1 MSNIR
6 LRGYRRNDGVYGIR
20 NHVVVMSAVSCAN
33 FVVEQIARAD
43 PEIIPITHQHG
54 CTHMG
59 ADTEQV
65 LRTLSGTCNNP
76 NVGGVL
82 LVGLGCETAHPA
94 KVKVYGE
101 GMPSP
106 RNSGRMVETLVI
118 QEIGGVRRIM
128 ETAHESLH
136 RIKEF
141 VSRQKRSNFDISC
154 LTVGLE
160 CGGSDPFSGI
170 TANPA
175 VGLVS
180 DRLVELGATVILSEI
195 PEMIGAEACLESR
208 IPDGSVKQK
217 LFARIR
223 DYVQMAKDAGGDL
236 RGANPAPGNIKAGLS
251 TIEEKS
257 LGCVIKGGHSNIN
270 EFVEYAARPKRRGL
284 VVMDTPGN
292 DPESVTGM
300 VAGGANL
307 VLFTTG
313 VGTPVGNPV
322 APVVKISSNTSMY
335 RRMGDFIDLDAG
347 KIIGGTGVD
356 AAADEVF
363 DFLLEVCN
371 GRQTAT
377 EINNCRE
384 FAVNRIGPAF

>member
-1 MSNIR
+1 MSAIK
-6 LRGYRRNDGVYGIR
+6 LKGYRRREGLFGIR
-20 NHVVVMSAVSCAN
+20 NHVVVMSTVSCAN
-33 FVVEQIARAD
+33 SVVEQIARVDAD
-43 PEIIPITHQHG
+43 IIPITHQHG

-65 LRTLSGTCNNP
+65 LKTLSGTCENP

-82 LVGLGCETAHPA
+82 LVGLGCETADVN
-94 KVKVYGE
+94 KVASRIDHTGKL
-101 GMPSP
+101 
-106 RNSGRMVETLVI
+106 VETLVI
-118 QEIGGVRRIM
+118 QDIGDVRKILDV
-128 ETAHESLH
+128 ACESLG

-141 VSRQKRSNFDISC
+141 VSKQKRSDFDVSG

-180 DRLVELGATVILSEI
+180 DKLVELGATVVLSEI
-195 PEMIGAEACLESR
+195 PEMIGAEAPLESR
-208 IPDGSVKQK
+208 IPDDAVRQK
-217 LFARIR
+217 LMARIK

-236 RGANPAPGNIKAGLS
+236 RGCNPAPGNIKAGLS

-257 LGCVIKGGHSNIN
+257 LGCIFKGGRSDIN
-270 EFVEYAARPKRRGL
+270 EFVEYATRPKCKGL
-284 VVMDTPGN
+284 VVMDTGGN

-322 APVVKISSNTSMY
+322 APVVKISSNTRMY
-335 RRMGDFIDLDAG
+335 RCMSDFVDVDAG
-347 KIIGGTGVD
+347 KIVSGTPVETV
-356 AAADEVF
+356 ADEIF
-363 DFLLEVCN
+363 EFLLDVCN
-371 GRQTAT
+371 GTQTAT
-377 EINNCRE
+377 EINKCRE
-384 FAVNRIGPAF
+384 FAVNRIGPTF

>member
-1 MSNIR
+1 MSEIK
-6 LRGYRRNDGVYGIR
+6 LKGFRRSDGRFGIR
-20 NHVVVMSAVSCAN
+20 NHVVAMSTTSCAN
-33 FVVEQIARAD
+33 SIVEHIAGAD
-43 PEIIPITHQHG
+43 SDVIPMTHQHG

-65 LRTLSGTCNNP
+65 LRTLSGTCSNP

-82 LVGLGCETAHPA
+82 LVGLGCETADVSHIA
-94 KVKVYGE
+94 
-101 GMPSP
+101 S
-106 RNSGRMVETLVI
+106 RLDRSGKMVETLVI
-118 QEIGGVRRIM
+118 QKIGELSRILDV
-128 ETAHESLH
+128 AHECIG
-136 RIKEF
+136 RIKQF
-141 VSRQKRSNFDISC
+141 ISKQKQTGFDISY
-154 LTVGLE
+154 LVVGLE

-208 IPDGSVKQK
+208 IPDDEVKRR
-217 LFARIR
+217 LLERIG

-236 RGANPAPGNIKAGLS
+236 RGCNPAPGNIRAGLS

-257 LGCVIKGGHSNIN
+257 LGCIIKGGHSDIN
-270 EFVEYAARPKRRGL
+270 EFVEYAEHPNRKGL

-300 VAGGANL
+300 VAGGAHL

-322 APVVKISSNTSMY
+322 APVIKISSNTEMFQ
-335 RRMGDFIDLDAG
+335 RMSAFIDIDAG
-347 KIIGGTGVD
+347 KIIGGVRVEVV
-356 AAADEVF
+356 ADEMF
-363 DFLLEVCN
+363 EFILDVCN

-377 EINNCRE
+377 EINCCRE
-384 FAVNRIGPAF
+384 FAISRIGPTF

>member
-1 MSNIR
+1 MTTIK
-6 LRGYRRNDGVYGIR
+6 LKGYRRSDGQFGIR
-20 NHVVVMSAVSCAN
+20 NHVVVMSTVSCAN
-33 FVVEQIARAD
+33 SVVEQIARVDAD
-43 PEIIPITHQHG
+43 IIPITHQHG

-59 ADTEQV
+59 ADTAQV
-65 LRTLSGTCNNP
+65 LRTLSGTCDNP

-82 LVGLGCETAHPA
+82 LVGLGCETVNVNKIA
-94 KVKVYGE
+94 
-101 GMPSP
+101 S
-106 RNSGRMVETLVI
+106 RLDRSGKMVETLVI
-118 QEIGGVRRIM
+118 QEIGNSQKIM
-128 ETAHESLH
+128 ETAHESLR

-141 VSRQKRSNFDISC
+141 VSKQQRTEFDISA

-180 DRLVELGATVILSEI
+180 NRLVELGATVILSEI
-195 PEMIGAEACLESR
+195 PEMIGAEASLEPR
-208 IPDGSVKQK
+208 IPDDAVKRK
-217 LFARIR
+217 LLARID
-223 DYVQMAKDAGGDL
+223 DYIQMAQDAGGDL
-236 RGANPAPGNIKAGLS
+236 RGCNPSPGNIRAGLS

-257 LGCVIKGGHSNIN
+257 LGCIVKGGHSDIN
-270 EFVEYAARPKRRGL
+270 EFVEYAERPKRKGL

-322 APVVKISSNTSMY
+322 APVVKISSNTRMY
-335 RRMGDFIDLDAG
+335 RRMSDFIDIDAG
-347 KIIGGTGVD
+347 KVIGGTRVETV
-356 AAADEVF
+356 ADEMF
-363 DFLLEVCN
+363 EFLLDVCN
-371 GRQTAT
+371 GTQTAT
-377 EINNCRE
+377 EVNYCRE
-384 FAVNRIGPAF
+384 FAINRIGPAF

>member
-1 MSNIR
+1 MST
-6 LRGYRRNDGVYGIR
+6 
-20 NHVVVMSAVSCAN
+20 VSCAN
-33 FVVEQIARAD
+33 SVVEQIARVDAD
-43 PEIIPITHQHG
+43 IIPITHQHG

-59 ADTEQV
+59 ADTKQV
-65 LRTLSGTCNNP
+65 LRTLSGTCGNP
-76 NVGGVL
+76 NVGAVL
-82 LVGLGCETAHPA
+82 LVGLGCETANVNEIA
-94 KVKVYGE
+94 
-101 GMPSP
+101 S
-106 RNSGRMVETLVI
+106 RIDRSGKMVEMLVI
-118 QEIGGVRRIM
+118 QEIGNLRKIM
-128 ETAHESLH
+128 DIAHESLR
-136 RIKEF
+136 RIKQF
-141 VSRQKRSNFDISC
+141 VSKQRRSDFDISS

-195 PEMIGAEACLESR
+195 PEMIGAEAPLESR
-208 IPDGSVKQK
+208 IPDNTVKQK
-217 LFARIR
+217 LLGRIK

-236 RGANPAPGNIKAGLS
+236 RGCNPAPGNIKAGLS

-257 LGCVIKGGHSNIN
+257 LGCIVKGGRSDIN
-270 EFVEYAARPKRRGL
+270 EFVEYAGRPKCKGL

-300 VAGGANL
+300 VAGGANI

-322 APVVKISSNTSMY
+322 APVIKISSNTKMY
-335 RRMGDFIDLDAG
+335 ERMSDFIDVDAG
-347 KIIGGTGVD
+347 KVIGGTGIETV
-356 AAADEVF
+356 ADEMF
-363 DFLLEVCN
+363 EFLLDVCN
-371 GRQTAT
+371 GTQTAA

-384 FAVNRIGPAF
+384 FALNRIGPAF